1 MSEEGKI
8 ILEAIGDL
16 RSELKGEIAEL
27 RTDVSELKT
36 DVSELKTDVS
46 ELKTDVSGLKED
58 VSGLKE
64 DNISLKAETASLRAA
79 VNRLELKMEN
89 ELEKNIKLVMESHL
103 DLSRKLDEAI
113 EIKKQFQLG
122 LVRIDILERDVK
134 DIKEYVDYPV

>member
-16 RSELKGEIAEL
+16 RCELKEEIAEL
-27 RTDVSELKT
+27 RTDVSE
-36 DVSELKTDVS
+36 
-46 ELKTDVSGLKED
+46 LKED

-79 VNRLELKMEN
+79 VNRLELKLEN
-89 ELEKNIKLVMESHL
+89 EVEKNIKLVMESHL
-103 DLSRKLDEAI
+103 DLSMKLDEAI

-122 LVRIDILERDVK
+122 FIRIDILERDVK
-134 DIKEYVDYPV
+134 DIKEFVDYPV